1 MICKC
6 FHLLG
11 WIYTLICSSDILAS
25 SSSLWNL
32 QCRNGA
38 VSAKKRNGKSI
49 KGNLQQYRN
58 APIHHRHLVASAFAS
73 SRKFFSHLETILIE
87 LISLKVHMCKSY
99 VKPWNTVLTDTN
111 SNPPLCWLDIRMQQ
125 GFTNI
130 KLFLAIFRI
139 DSKVNFLALFRIY
152 LQLSAGGRQP
162 ANTED
167 GCTDFAPGS
176 PSFWYWCPHTFFF
189 TKIHFSPTY
198 FLVGFFFSVVCLT
211 YFWPLASSLPH
222 FDTVTYFPILGPTI
236 FLLGQFFS

>member
-49 KGNLQQYRN
+49 KVNLQQYRN

-73 SRKFFSHLETILIE
+73 SRTFFSHLETILIE
-87 LISLKVHMCKSY
+87 LISLKVGLCTCAQCAHVQIICQALKYSSNRHKFKS
-99 VKPWNTVLTDTN
+99 TLVLARHKNATRFYKHQTC
-111 SNPPLCWLDIRMQQ
+111 L
-125 GFTNI
+125 T
-130 KLFLAIFRI
+130 IFRT

-152 LQLSAGGRQP
+152 LQLCAGGRQP

-176 PSFWYWCPHTFFF
+176 PSFWYWCPHTFF
-189 TKIHFSPTY
+189 Y
-198 FLVGFFFSVVCLT
+198 QN
-211 YFWPLASSLPH
+211 
-222 FDTVTYFPILGPTI
+222 
-236 FLLGQFFS
+236 QF